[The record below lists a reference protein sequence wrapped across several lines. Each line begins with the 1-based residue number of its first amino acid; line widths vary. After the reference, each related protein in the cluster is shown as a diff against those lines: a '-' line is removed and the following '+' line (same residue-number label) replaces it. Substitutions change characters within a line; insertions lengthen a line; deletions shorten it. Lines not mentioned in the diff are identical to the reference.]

1 MGDRAMSENN
11 NTAESG
17 AEHPSGLER
26 NLLARLLENIRE
38 CSDLGPAEKETVF
51 RIPKGVEHV
60 PVYTESRAFM
70 SSLLLH
76 PHFTLTEIRECGTDC
91 KHPPF
96 GKRTVPHGYSGGAVT
111 GVKGTLD
118 VGALKVNETAR
129 KVKDHSRVV
138 PDGIRDHDPRKVGG
152 EFPAGTH

>member
-1 MGDRAMSENN
+1 M
-11 NTAESG
+11 
-17 AEHPSGLER
+17 AEHPSGLEA

-38 CSDLGPAEKETVF
+38 CSDLRPAEKETVF

-76 PHFTLTEIRECGTDC
+76 PHFTVKGIRECGPEC
-91 KHPPF
+91 EHPSF
-96 GKRTVPHGYSGGAVT
+96 GERAVPHGYSGGAVT

-118 VGALKVNETAR
+118 VGALKVNEAAR
-129 KVKDHSRVV
+129 TVKDHSRVV
-138 PDGIRDHDPRKVGG
+138 SAEVRDHDPRKVGG
-152 EFPAGTH
+152 EFP

>member
-1 MGDRAMSENN
+1 MSDN
-11 NTAESG
+11 ASASESG

-26 NLLARLLENIRE
+26 NLLKRLLDNIRE
-38 CSDLGPAEKETVF
+38 CSDLRPAEKETVC
-51 RIPKGVEHV
+51 RIPKGVEHI

-76 PHFTLTEIRECGTDC
+76 PHFAVTEIRECGTDC